1 MKAQRRDEQGLK
13 PGGSPIKNAVN
24 QRANASTKPSALKNT
39 ISTAMDACY
48 NNVANTVNNRK
59 A

>member
-1 MKAQRRDEQGLK
+1 MRAARRDEQSLK

-24 QRANASTKPSALKNT
+24 QRTNMKTMPMAMNNT
-39 ISTAMDACY
+39 VSTATDACY
-48 NNVANTVNNRK
+48 NNVNNTVNDRK